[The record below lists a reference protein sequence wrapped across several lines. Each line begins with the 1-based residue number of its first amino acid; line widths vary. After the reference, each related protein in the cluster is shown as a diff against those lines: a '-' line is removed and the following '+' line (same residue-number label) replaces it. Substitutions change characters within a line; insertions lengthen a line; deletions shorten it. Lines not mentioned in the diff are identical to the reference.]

1 MDGPFYAAAIVGS
14 IAPFVRSL
22 AWGVPMWMFTW
33 GMALRATLGAGLVTL
48 MAGLIPLVVVD
59 HWTAGAIGLG
69 VGGLL
74 MLLSAR
80 RLRHLRGVML
90 LSWRLGSIATRDDA
104 AKRLVKRLASA
115 RKLGAIQYAP
125 VALIAA
131 GPLSAVERWDDV
143 LTALDGLTTS
153 PLPKA
158 LAERV
163 AQARATAQLAV
174 GDLEGAAESLESVDR
189 PAEEGIERWLRATEA
204 LLHAV
209 QGGADQALAI
219 ANEASDADAALGAS
233 YEIVRAHALASKG
246 DDEGAKAC
254 LRKVE
259 DVAGATGLQR
269 AVKPVGPATDIA
281 RAMLK
286 AVLQAETAETAAAA
300 EA

>member
-1 MDGPFYAAAIVGS
+1 VDAPFYAAALVGAF
-14 IAPFVRSL
+14 APFIRSL

-48 MAGLIPLVVVD
+48 MAGLIPLVAVD

-69 VGGLL
+69 VGGAL
-74 MLLSAR
+74 MVLSAR

-90 LSWRLGSIATRDDA
+90 LSWRLGSVATRDDA
-104 AKRLVKRLASA
+104 AERLMKRLRSA
-115 RKLGAIQYAP
+115 RKLGATQYAP
-125 VALIAA
+125 VALVAA
-131 GPLSAVERWDDV
+131 GPLSSVERWEDV
-143 LTALDGLTTS
+143 LTALEGLTTS

-174 GDLEGAAESLESVDR
+174 GDLEGATESLESVDR

-209 QGGADQALAI
+209 QGGADQALKI

-246 DDEGAKAC
+246 DEEGAKAA

-259 DVAGATGLQR
+259 GVAGAPGLQR

-281 RAMLK
+281 RSMLV
-286 AVLQAETAETAAAA
+286 AGMQPEG
-300 EA
+300 